1 MKVVNKKFT
10 FGCVNIKKSLI
21 AETDPKWKLYSK
33 KETLDNIDREAGTER
48 ARLRNKAKE
57 LSAGTNTP
65 EQLEKSIEE
74 ARKIANE
81 IAKKNPIDAKYFF
94 NSFKANIGESPA
106 SPESIEIQYSAS
118 DKARAEK
125 INFLYNPQSQEE
137 FTEIMREVYQQTGY
151 RISDK
156 TIYEYQRLYG
166 KLK

>member
-1 MKVVNKKFT
+1 M
-10 FGCVNIKKSLI
+10 
-21 AETDPKWKLYSK
+21 
-33 KETLDNIDREAGTER
+33 EAGTER

-57 LSAGTNTP
+57 LSVGTNNP
-65 EQLEKSIEE
+65 GQLEKSIEE

-125 INFLYNPQSQEE
+125 IKFLFNPQSEEE
-137 FTEIMREVYQQTGY
+137 FLNIRKDVYDQTGY
-151 RISDK
+151 KINSK
-156 TIYEYQRLYG
+156 TIYEYEKEYG